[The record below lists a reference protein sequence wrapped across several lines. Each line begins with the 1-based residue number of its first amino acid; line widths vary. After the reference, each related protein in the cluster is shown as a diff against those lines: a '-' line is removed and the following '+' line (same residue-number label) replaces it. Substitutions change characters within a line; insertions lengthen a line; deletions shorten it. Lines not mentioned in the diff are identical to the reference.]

1 MRCTRQRQESQMSTP
16 REIRN
21 ARRLAG
27 AQFRPFDCDDS
38 PEDKVEAAADFD
50 PYFTDTDDEPGI
62 CPTCNG
68 SGEGM
73 FDGATCSDC
82 RGRGER

>member
-62 CPTCNG
+62 CPTCSG

-73 FDGATCSDC
+73 YDGAICSDC
-82 RGRGER
+82 HGWGER

>member
-1 MRCTRQRQESQMSTP
+1 MSTP
-16 REIRN
+16 REIRD

-27 AQFRPFDCDDS
+27 AQFRPFDWDDAEEDKHEPEDADDS
-38 PEDKVEAAADFD
+38 ELS
-50 PYFTDTDDEPGI
+50 I

-73 FDGATCSDC
+73 FDGAICSDC

>member
-1 MRCTRQRQESQMSTP
+1 MSTP
-16 REIRN
+16 REIRD

-27 AQFRPFDCDDS
+27 AQFRPFDWDDAE
-38 PEDKVEAAADFD
+38 EDKHEPDE
-50 PYFTDTDDEPGI
+50 DDIGI

-73 FDGATCSDC
+73 YDGSTCSDC
-82 RGRGER
+82 GGWGER

>member
-1 MRCTRQRQESQMSTP
+1 MSTP
-16 REIRN
+16 REIRD

-27 AQFRPFDCDDS
+27 AQFRPFDWDDAE
-38 PEDKVEAAADFD
+38 EDKREAAVE
-50 PYFTDTDDEPGI
+50 DDCEPGI

-73 FDGATCSDC
+73 YDGTTCSDC
-82 RGRGER
+82 RGWGER

>member
-1 MRCTRQRQESQMSTP
+1 MSTP

-27 AQFRPFDCDDS
+27 AQFRPFDWDDAE
-38 PEDKVEAAADFD
+38 EDKHAAADFD
-50 PYFTDTDDEPGI
+50 PYFTDTDDSEPGI

-73 FDGATCSDC
+73 FDGAICNDC
-82 RGRGER
+82 RGGGER